1 MFLSQ
6 TWEQLVFAQPSDIS
20 SCPCF
25 LFGGACGGWVFPDP
39 SCGAQGRASNRAAK
53 GRWNEQKIMDM
64 QHLRVKKRAKLS
76 TNHTNVENERK

>member
-1 MFLSQ
+1 M
-6 TWEQLVFAQPSDIS
+6 
-20 SCPCF
+20 
-25 LFGGACGGWVFPDP
+25 FPDP